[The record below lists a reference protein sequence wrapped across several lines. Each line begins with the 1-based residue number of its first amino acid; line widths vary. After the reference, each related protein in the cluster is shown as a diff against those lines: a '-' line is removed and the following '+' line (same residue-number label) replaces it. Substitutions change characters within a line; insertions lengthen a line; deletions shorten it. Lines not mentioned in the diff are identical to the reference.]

1 MEKNT
6 YVNPFEEVH
15 KKARAA
21 HERLK
26 QVREKDLL
34 IRETQQTAESV
45 AREKHESGR
54 PRPLISKPEISSK
67 EQVSVPLMV
76 SNEDGTLTAG
86 CLWFDPSQKKTV

>member
-21 HERLK
+21 HERLR

-34 IRETQQTAESV
+34 IRETQQAAESD
-45 AREKHESGR
+45 AREKHQLGR
-54 PRPLISKPEISSK
+54 PRPLTSKPEISSK
-67 EQVSVPLMV
+67 
-76 SNEDGTLTAG
+76 
-86 CLWFDPSQKKTV
+86 